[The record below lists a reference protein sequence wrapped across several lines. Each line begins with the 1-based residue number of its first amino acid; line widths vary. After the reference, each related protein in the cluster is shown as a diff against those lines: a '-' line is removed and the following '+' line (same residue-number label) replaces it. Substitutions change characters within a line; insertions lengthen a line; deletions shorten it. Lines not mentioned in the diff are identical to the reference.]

1 MKRLFLFTFT
11 WILCFLAQEPI
22 FAQSLPDM
30 TLSLDFNAEV
40 KSLEEFMARFN
51 GDETKPGIPDDDNK
65 RRNNLLSLFDSNID
79 KKGKSREQFVKELS
93 EFIDTVI
100 VNKTRFSIINSRLLV
115 ECVCKMKYKKKI
127 VNMTLVLRNEEYKK
141 NMFRWAIVGVKG
153 LQEAGILAVDKV
165 YPISP
170 AEHEIH
176 FIGLHDYLNA
186 NPAHAYG
193 YRGKDVKID
202 PLSVFFTL
210 VHEGT
215 LLFDIVEKQTFLF
228 YDIPGYVISINE
240 ITRSG
245 QNSGWLIS
253 SFNKLSEIEKGKQ
266 IKKVL
271 GYE

>member
-1 MKRLFLFTFT
+1 MKRTLFYILA
-11 WILCFLAQEPI
+11 LCFMIQTPVC
-22 FAQSLPDM
+22 AQSLPDM
-30 TLSLDFNAEV
+30 TLSLDFKAEV

-51 GDETKPGIPDDDNK
+51 GDEIKPGIANDKNLRK
-65 RRNNLLSLFDSNID
+65 NNILGLFDSNIN
-79 KKGKSREQFVKELS
+79 KKGASREQFVKELS
-93 EFIDTVI
+93 EFVDSVI
-100 VNKTRFSIINSRLLV
+100 VNNTRFSISNSRLLA
-115 ECVCKMKYKKKI
+115 ECVCKMKYKKKSINLTI
-127 VNMTLVLRNEEYKK
+127 VLQSEEYKK
-141 NMFRWAIVGVKG
+141 NMFRWTIVGIKG
-153 LQEAGILAVDKV
+153 LSEAGILPVDKI

-186 NPAHAYG
+186 NPSHAYG
-193 YRGKDVKID
+193 YRGKNVKID
-202 PLSVFFTL
+202 PLTVFLTL
-210 VHEGT
+210 VYDGS

-245 QNSGWLIS
+245 QNSGWLIT
-253 SFNKLSEIEKGKQ
+253 SFEKLTDKEKQKQ